1 MTTKRNYL
9 CVLRNDSGGCEE
21 PSPSQMEEMF
31 AKFQAWRETF
41 ADNIVDMGGKLG
53 DGKVI
58 RPDGVSDGPF
68 VEVKEI
74 IGGFMIVSAETID
87 EAIKVVQAC
96 PPIAVSD
103 ASVEVREI
111 QSS

>member
-1 MTTKRNYL
+1 MTSKNYL
-9 CVLRNDSGGCEE
+9 CVLRSESGGCEE
-21 PSPSQMEEMF
+21 PSPAAMEDMF
-31 AKFQAWRETF
+31 ARFQAWMETF
-41 ADNIVDMGGKLG
+41 EDNIVDLGGKLG

-58 RPDGVSDGPF
+58 RPDGISDGPF

-74 IGGFMIVSAETID
+74 IGGFMIISGENID

-96 PPIAVSD
+96 PPVAASD

-111 QSS
+111 QTP